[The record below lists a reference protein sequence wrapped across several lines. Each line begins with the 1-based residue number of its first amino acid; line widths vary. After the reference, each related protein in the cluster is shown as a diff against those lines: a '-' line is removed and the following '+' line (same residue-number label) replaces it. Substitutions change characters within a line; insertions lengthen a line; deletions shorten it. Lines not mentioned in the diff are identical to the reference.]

1 MLIQAAINGSRSKV
15 EHPHIP
21 LTSAELATAAS
32 EAATA
37 GAGAIHFHARSEDG
51 RETLDG
57 AAIAANLESIRAK
70 LQDLSVGV
78 STGAWIVPDSES
90 RLRIVQ
96 AWDVFPDFASVN
108 FHEEGAV
115 GLAATLIGRGVG
127 IEAGISHPK
136 AARKFVLSGLAKQ
149 CLRILIE
156 PQEEEVAPALKTT
169 LEIENIL
176 NHAGVRLATILHGT
190 NGTAWELVDEA
201 VRRGYDVRIGFE
213 DTLRL
218 RSGEMAQ
225 SNAELVREARTQMES
240 LGGEKSNI
248 RLTKLVSQKPLNRR

>member
-21 LTSAELATAAS
+21 LTSAELATAAA

-70 LQDLSVGV
+70 LQDLPVGV
-78 STGAWIVPDSES
+78 STGAWIVPDPES

-108 FHEEGAV
+108 FHEEGAA
-115 GLAATLIGRGVG
+115 GLAATLMGRGVG
-127 IEAGISHPK
+127 IEAGISNAK
-136 AARKFVLSGLAKQ
+136 AARKFVASGLARQ
-149 CLRILIE
+149 CLRILVE
-156 PQEEEVAPALKTT
+156 PQDKEIGPALKTT

-176 NHAGVRLATILHGT
+176 NHAGVSLTTVLHGT
-190 NGTAWELVDEA
+190 NGTAWELLDEA
-201 VRRGYDVRIGFE
+201 IRRGYDIRIGFE

-218 RSGEMAQ
+218 RNGKTAP
-225 SNAELVREARTQMES
+225 SNAELVHEARTRVES
-240 LGGEKSNI
+240 LSSKKEHGD
-248 RLTKLVSQKPLNRR
+248 

>member
-21 LTSAELATAAS
+21 LTSAELATAAA

-70 LQDLSVGV
+70 LQDMSVGV
-78 STGAWIVPDSES
+78 STGAWIVPDPET

-96 AWDVFPDFASVN
+96 TWDVFPDFASVN
-108 FHEEGAV
+108 FHEEGAA

-127 IEAGISHPK
+127 IEAGISSTK
-136 AARKFVLSGLAKQ
+136 AARKLVASGLARQ
-149 CLRILIE
+149 CLRILVE

-190 NGTAWELVDEA
+190 NRTAWELLDEA
-201 VRRGYDVRIGFE
+201 IRRGYDVRIGFE

-218 RSGEMAQ
+218 RSGETAR
-225 SNAELVREARTQMES
+225 SNAELIREARTQMES

-248 RLTKLVSQKPLNRR
+248 RLTKLVSQRPQNR